1 MRRLLS
7 PLLRSGLHRGSA
19 ALAGLVLAAFCTP
32 VPAQTPA
39 SAPAQAPAATQPA
52 SPAGQP
58 KPTLPSAA
66 SAAAAA
72 KPTTK
77 PASKPAP
84 ESGTKPATSKP
95 ATDKPAASKPHDFSQ
110 EALVF
115 DQLKT
120 RIRMEADGTG
130 TRETT
135 ARIRIQADA
144 GVKAMAVLTFTYTAS
159 DEAVDI
165 GYVRVIKPDGTI
177 VVTPPYNVQD
187 LPADVTRSAPMYS
200 DIHQK
205 HVAVRGLGVG
215 DTLEY
220 QSTLHILKPEVP
232 GQFWDEYTFEKNL
245 IILDEE
251 LDLDVPAGKPVT
263 VTSTGVQPAI
273 TTANGR
279 KLYHWVSSNLK
290 RPDPEHPTSTKH
302 WKPSVQVTT
311 FTSWQQIGAWYQSL
325 QQQAVTVTPAI
336 QARVDTLTR
345 GLATPEEK
353 LRAIFRDVSMNIHY
367 VGLEFGIGRY
377 QPHNADDVLANE
389 YGDCKDKHTLLAT
402 MLKAAGITAWPVL
415 INSSRELDPDTPSP
429 AQFDH
434 VITIV
439 PLDGKLLWM
448 DSTEEVA
455 PIGTLAG
462 TLRDKQALA
471 IPPDK
476 PAYLIRT
483 PADLPYQQSFDFTVT
498 GKLSDQGQFTGH
510 FVQSYHGD
518 VGNLLRLIFRA
529 TPQSQWKQLVQRYSN
544 ATGFGG
550 VVDTPTVSP
559 IEKIAQPFELTYD
572 YTRDKYGEWDQHRV
586 SPPFPSTGWE
596 TAPGAHNIKPADD
609 IDIGSPG
616 ASDYRAT
623 MQLPTG
629 WTMYPRKGVDLVQ
642 DWAEYHS
649 TYTFKD
655 GAYTAERRLIIKKD
669 KVPLADWDKYLAF
682 RNAIYDD
689 ENWMTGL
696 VPPGG
701 SMAFGG
707 RMPDPA
713 LLAIWRGFVQDLQPS
728 TDARKILA
736 ADPAPPKADVAHAVD
751 LATKG
756 VRAVEARTAT
766 IDTGDAHSLQFAQIL
781 ATSWCIRGW
790 AALDAQDLPTAGTY
804 LRAAWQLSPDRVTG
818 YLLGQLLVALGK
830 KKQAAHQFEL
840 ASVAPQHNL
849 FGGPAFNGFDPGPR
863 IAGAYRDLTGHEL
876 SATAYNHGAYDG
888 SLQAELDSMEQIR
901 PLVHSTRLTGSALFI
916 LAFQL
921 DKPMQIIFLDGDPPF
936 HVLEGPLRA
945 HHFAQQLPSG
955 SKARLLREVRVI
967 CSPWAGCDAYL
978 LAPTEIA
985 YRGSSKPIRAI
996 PLPLPTMQ
1004 KGAKVVEI
1012 PAQPQPK

>member
-1 MRRLLS
+1 MRRLIS
-7 PLLRSGLHRGSA
+7 LLTRSCSTIGF
-19 ALAGLVLAAFCTP
+19 LAVSGLVLLASGTTLQAQKPSSTP
-32 VPAQTPA
+32 PQTPA
-39 SAPAQAPAATQPA
+39 PVEIAPAQIKPAMPAAQGQSKPAQPTA
-52 SPAGQP
+52 V
-58 KPTLPSAA
+58 

-72 KPTTK
+72 KPN
-77 PASKPAP
+77 
-84 ESGTKPATSKP
+84 
-95 ATDKPAASKPHDFSQ
+95 DFSQ

-115 DQLKT
+115 DLLKT

-159 DEAVDI
+159 NQQVDI
-165 GYVRVIKPDGTI
+165 GYVRVVKPDGTV

-220 QSTLHILKPEVP
+220 QSTLRILKPEVP

-245 IILDEE
+245 IVLDEE
-251 LDLDVPAGKPVT
+251 LDLDLPAGKPVT
-263 VTSTGVQPAI
+263 VTSTGVQPTI

-279 KLYHWVSSNLK
+279 KLYHWASSNLK
-290 RPDPEHPTSTKH
+290 RPDPEHPISTKN

-325 QQQAVTVTPAI
+325 QQQALTVTPAI

-345 GLATPEEK
+345 GLTTPEEK
-353 LRAIFRDVSMNIHY
+353 LHAIFRDVALNIHY

-415 INSSRELDPDTPSP
+415 INSGRELDPTTPSP

-439 PLDGKLLWM
+439 PLNGKLLWM

-483 PADLPYQQSFDFTVT
+483 PADLPYQQTFDFTVT
-498 GKLSDQGQFTGH
+498 GRLSDQGQFTGH

-518 VGNLLRLIFRA
+518 VGTLLRIIFRA
-529 TPQSQWKQLVQRYSN
+529 TPQSQWKQLVQTYSN

-550 VVDTPTVSP
+550 VVETPVVSP
-559 IEKIAQPFELTYD
+559 IEKIAQPFEISYD

-596 TAPGAHNIKPADD
+596 SAPGTHNIKPADD

-616 ASDYRAT
+616 VSDFRST
-623 MQLPTG
+623 MQLPSG
-629 WTMYPRKGVDLVQ
+629 WTMNPRKGVDLVQ

-655 GAYTAERRLIIKKD
+655 GTYSAERRLIIKKD

-689 ENWMTGL
+689 ENWMTAL
-696 VPPGG
+696 VTPGG
-701 SMAFGG
+701 SQAFGG

-713 LLAIWRGFVQDLQPS
+713 LLALMQGFGKDQTPILE
-728 TDARKILA
+728 ARKILA
-736 ADPAPPKADVAHAVD
+736 ADPAPPTADVAHAVE
-751 LATKG
+751 LATNG
-756 VRAVEARTAT
+756 TSAVEARTAT
-766 IDTGDAHSLQFAQIL
+766 IDIGDAHSLYSAQVL
-781 ATSWCIRGW
+781 AGAWCIRGW
-790 AALDAQDLPTAGTY
+790 AALDAHDLPTAETY
-804 LRAAWQLSPDRVTG
+804 LRAAWRLSQDRLTG
-818 YLLGQLLVALGK
+818 YLFGKVLVALGK

-840 ASVAPQHNL
+840 ANASGTQNSLVDNPTSGL
-849 FGGPAFNGFDPGPR
+849 DPGPL
-863 IAGAYRDLTGHEL
+863 ITGAYRDLTGHDL
-876 SATAYNHGAYDG
+876 QGGSLNHGAYDG
-888 SLQAELDSMEQIR
+888 SIRAELDNMEMVHQIVR
-901 PLVHSTRLTGSALFI
+901 ATKLTGAALFI
-916 LAFQL
+916 LAFQQ
-921 DKPMQIIFLDGDPPF
+921 DKPTQVVFLDGDPPF
-936 HVLEGPLRA
+936 HALEGPLRT
-945 HHFAQQLPSG
+945 HHFAQQLPTG
-955 SKARLLREVRVI
+955 SKARLLREVRVV
-967 CSPWAGCDAYL
+967 CTPWAGCDAYL
-978 LAPTEIA
+978 LAPTALAFRE
-985 YRGSSKPIRAI
+985 SSQTIHVLQVPS
-996 PLPLPTMQ
+996 LTLQ
-1004 KGAKVVEI
+1004 KGAKVIEI
-1012 PAQPQPK
+1012 PAPSKPK